1 MPVLPVFSIGLAA
14 FALAAST
21 LTAAAASG
29 LPVPFQ
35 PSQPISFT
43 AGAALVT
50 GTFQPGDR
58 TCRMSLTSAAHG
70 ELTPLDVKAG
80 GKSRLL
86 VAGQEIEVFCCP
98 ELRMVTLREV
108 RRTAALTN

>member
-1 MPVLPVFSIGLAA
+1 MPVLPVPSMTFTA
-14 FALAAST
+14 FALATST

-43 AGAALVT
+43 AGATVVT

-58 TCRMSLTSAAHG
+58 MCRMALTSAEHG
-70 ELTPLDVKAG
+70 QLAPFDVKAG
-80 GKSRLL
+80 GKSRLAI
-86 VAGQEIEVFCCP
+86 AGQEIEVFCCP

-108 RRTAALTN
+108 RRTAALMN